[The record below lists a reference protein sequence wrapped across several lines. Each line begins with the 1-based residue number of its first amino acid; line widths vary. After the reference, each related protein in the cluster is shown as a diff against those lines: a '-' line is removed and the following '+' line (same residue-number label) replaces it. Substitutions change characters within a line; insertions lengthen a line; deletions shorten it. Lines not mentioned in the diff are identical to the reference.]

1 MTNTIKHEHAEMYDD
16 GGKGIYRHLSWILCY
31 LLLNGVCRLNVFL
44 FVISQKLMVLR
55 CLRLKA
61 LSQQQMLQATV
72 FLAFLSMNQCCGL
85 PPMLS

>member
-1 MTNTIKHEHAEMYDD
+1 MYDG
-16 GGKGIYRHLSWILCY
+16 GGKGIYRYLSKIFCY
-31 LLLNGVCRLNVFL
+31 LLLNGVYRLNVFL
-44 FVISQKLMVLR
+44 FVISQKLMALQY
-55 CLRLKA
+55 LRLKA